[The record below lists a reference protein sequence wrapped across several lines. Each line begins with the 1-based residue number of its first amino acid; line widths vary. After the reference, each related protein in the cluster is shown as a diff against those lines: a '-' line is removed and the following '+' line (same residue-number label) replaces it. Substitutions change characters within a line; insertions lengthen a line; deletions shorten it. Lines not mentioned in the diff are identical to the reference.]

1 MPVSGGSYSNGVLKY
16 ELANATSAIVNNN
29 IYFAQRGSVNRDAA
43 YGWRPYQTGF
53 ALEVSAPVKLTFN
66 VKSNTTSSRTITGQ
80 AYTVIDP
87 LFYVWKNTEA
97 GASLETYVTTVN
109 SKAEDARTDEEKAIH
124 NTSALAA
131 ITSSSDNNKK
141 KLTCESPDN
150 TLATKHG
157 GAINHSCPAT
167 KGGTNSFDVTLSAAG
182 RYVIYLTSSGGSV
195 GITSIDIDPLYQL
208 TWALDGGTITSSS
221 SEYTVAGLYAAGT
234 TLTAPTVT
242 KTNHNFTGWS
252 PAVAETMPAAA
263 TTYTATWEAASSV
276 DVTYNNGGHGV
287 APSSESDVASV
298 TLSEITGVSGWR
310 NTGWKADVATTVD
323 ASTVAAGTEIANGKT
338 VYLSANTTF
347 TAQWI
352 QIFTV
357 TYYDGASSLGTEQV
371 EDGEYPTEYATYESK
386 ANHHFDG
393 WFNNSDL
400 APAHAI
406 ADISTY
412 SITANTPVYGKWTPV
427 YSVTYNANGGS
438 GTVPT
443 QDDLYEGDDFV
454 VASGSTLSRVCYSF
468 AGWNTEEDGTG
479 AAYSAGDT
487 YADIAEDVT
496 LYAQWTGK
504 YTNGNYDFQASATMG
519 SSPSKTITTSDETY
533 DPFYIDNIYVSTM
546 KLAYDDGSTSSTGD
560 GDNYNGWKFKTKNGT
575 FKFLVEKDKC
585 VTIGIGTIGSNGAA
599 KIDYTNLSGVATST
613 SLTAATNNQFF
624 VKGGTMVTITHNGT
638 DGKTVTLKKIFITD
652 CVSLSDVDAAEYGF
666 ATFCGDNSF
675 TVSGATAYKA
685 SLSGTTLTLTSL
697 GSKKIPA
704 NNGVILVGDPGE
716 TATITYTSEG
726 DAADMTGNDLLG
738 TTSRTL
744 STTLLAGGADKV
756 MVLDK
761 TDNTFKS
768 YTGAGKYIPANKA
781 YLLYDEPEG
790 APSAIRIEFGENNA
804 TNMGNIKAT
813 DEAVK
818 FIQDGK
824 LFIKRNGVVYD
835 AVGRVIR

>member
-1 MPVSGGSYSNGVLKY
+1 MNSDGVSSAMPTVIFNNADDTEKGWWATNTSKKVITGEGTDKKPYAAGTDDGSKKYLSGETAADAL
-16 ELANATSAIVNNN
+16 ATSIFITPSCTIATKNTTQSFDILNSTTKYRFEGGKKYRLYV
-29 IYFAQRGSVNRDAA
+29 
-43 YGWRPYQTGF
+43 
-53 ALEVSAPVKLTFN
+53 
-66 VKSNTTSSRTITGQ
+66 TTSSTG
-80 AYTVIDP
+80 
-87 LFYVWKNTEA
+87 LKF
-97 GASLETYVTTVN
+97 
-109 SKAEDARTDEEKAIH
+109 
-124 NTSALAA
+124 
-131 ITSSSDNNKK
+131 
-141 KLTCESPDN
+141 
-150 TLATKHG
+150 
-157 GAINHSCPAT
+157 
-167 KGGTNSFDVTLSAAG
+167 NSFTFTPV
-182 RYVIYLTSSGGSV
+182 
-195 GITSIDIDPLYQL
+195 YQL
-208 TWALDGGTITSSS
+208 SWALDGGSITSDP
-221 SEYTVAGLYAAGT
+221 SEYTIAGYYPAGT

-242 KTNHNFTGWS
+242 KTNYTFNGWS
-252 PAVAETMPAAA
+252 PAVASTMPAAA

-287 APSSESDVASV
+287 APLGESGVASV

-323 ASTVAAGTEIANGKT
+323 ASTVDAGTEIANGKT

-454 VASGSTLSRVCYSF
+454 VASGSTLSKVCYSF
-468 AGWNTEEDGTG
+468 AGWNTKADGTG
-479 AAYSAGDT
+479 DAYAASVTYS
-487 YADIAEDVT
+487 DISADVT

-519 SSPSKTITTSDETY
+519 SSPSKTITAEDETY
-533 DPFYIDNIYVSTM
+533 EPFYIDNIYVSTM

-560 GDNYNGWKFKTKNGT
+560 GNNYNGWKFKTKNGT

-599 KIDYTNLSGVATST
+599 KIDYTNLSGVATT
-613 SLTAATNNQFF
+613 TQLTAATDNQFF
-624 VKGGTMVTITHNGT
+624 VKGGTIVTITHNGT

-685 SLSGTTLTLTSL
+685 SLSGTTLTLTSI

-781 YLLYDEPEG
+781 YLLYTTPLTP
-790 APSAIRIEFGENNA
+790 APSAIRIEFEENNA
-804 TNMGNIKAT
+804 TNLDSIEAT

-824 LFIKRNGVVYD
+824 LFIKKNGVVYD
-835 AVGRVIR
+835 AMGRVIR